1 MDQKIYKVYMH
12 INKINNKKYIGITKQ
27 ELCKR
32 WGARQYK
39 SCVAFNN
46 AIEKYGW
53 ENFEH
58 KTIAI
63 GLTKE
68 EAENMEKELIVKYN
82 TRNKKYGYNISE
94 GGNGNTGHKLT
105 QEQKDY
111 ISIQTKKALSGK
123 KPPNYGK
130 HLSKETKEKISK
142 NRKGKCCGKDNH
154 NYGHPLS
161 QETKEK
167 MSISLKAHWSTHE
180 NPNKGKPKSKD
191 AIQKMI
197 ESKKGKYLGVNNKM
211 SKPVLQIDINS
222 GEIIDEFAGV
232 QEAARKTGAMATK
245 ISACCLGKRNHHHGY
260 KWCHK
265 QEYEKKK
272 VA

>member
-1 MDQKIYKVYMH
+1 MESAYLKKQK
-12 INKINNKKYIGITKQ
+12 
-27 ELCKR
+27 
-32 WGARQYK
+32 
-39 SCVAFNN
+39 
-46 AIEKYGW
+46 
-53 ENFEH
+53 
-58 KTIAI
+58 
-63 GLTKE
+63 
-68 EAENMEKELIVKYN
+68 
-82 TRNKKYGYNISE
+82 
-94 GGNGNTGHKLT
+94 
-105 QEQKDY
+105 
-111 ISIQTKKALSGK
+111 
-123 KPPNYGK
+123 
-130 HLSKETKEKISK
+130 KISK

-167 MSISLKAHWSTHE
+167 MSISLKAYWPTHE
-180 NPNKGKPKSKD
+180 NPNKGKPKSND

-197 ESKKGKYLGVNNKM
+197 ESKKGKYLGANNKM

-232 QEAARKTGAMATK
+232 QEAARKTRAMATK